1 MVRPMK
7 RTNRPLVV
15 GIAGSSGSGKTFFLN
30 CFLDHFAPH
39 EVALISQDDYYIPA
53 NTKTQEEN
61 KRYNFDLPTAIDQR
75 AFQHDINLLFEG
87 QTIYREE
94 YTFNNPALKPK
105 MIETKPAPIL
115 IVEGLFI
122 FYYAQVNALLNH
134 RIFLHAEEEI
144 ALQRRLKRD
153 LVERGYDEEDV
164 RYKWVNHVMPAYRQ
178 YLLPFRDQCDR
189 IIINNTDDPAPIFAI
204 TDEISAELRAIAHDL
219 HG

>member
-1 MVRPMK
+1 MARPMK
-7 RTNRPLVV
+7 KTNPPFVV
-15 GIAGSSGSGKTFFLN
+15 GIAGSSGSGKTFFLKR
-30 CFLDHFAPH
+30 FLDHFAPH

-61 KRYNFDLPTAIDQR
+61 KRYNFDLPTAIDQS
-75 AFQHDINLLFEG
+75 AFQHDINLLFDG
-87 QTIYREE
+87 HTVYREE
-94 YTFNNPALKPK
+94 YTFNNPARKPK
-105 MIETKPAPIL
+105 ILETKPAPIL

-122 FYYAQVNALLNH
+122 FYYTAVNALLNH

-153 LVERGYDEEDV
+153 FIERGYNEEDV

-189 IIINNTDDPAPIFAI
+189 IIINNTDDPAPIIAI
-204 TDEISAELRAIAHDL
+204 TNEISAELRAL
-219 HG
+219 VSKS